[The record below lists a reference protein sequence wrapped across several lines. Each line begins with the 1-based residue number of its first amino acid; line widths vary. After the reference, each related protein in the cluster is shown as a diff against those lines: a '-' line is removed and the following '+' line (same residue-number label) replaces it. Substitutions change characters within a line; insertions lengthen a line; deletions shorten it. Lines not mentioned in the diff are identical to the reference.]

1 MNDMEFLAKVSLF
14 SLVSESDLER
24 IAKLASRH
32 RFDTGDII
40 IREGDPDKRLF
51 VIVSGEVEVI
61 KGLGGKNER
70 HVATLGP
77 LSYFG
82 EMALI
87 DDLVRS
93 ASVVGKEETEVLCL
107 HQWNLRREIERSPAI
122 AFELLQML
130 SRRIRAIEKS
140 MIHTLGTFLPVCANC
155 KNIREVDGSWT
166 PIEEYIADHSETE
179 FSHSICPGCS
189 KKLYPEFYK
198 DD

>member
-1 MNDMEFLAKVSLF
+1 MNDVEFLAKVSLF

-32 RFDTGDII
+32 RFHTGDII

-51 VIVSGEVEVI
+51 IIVSGKVEVI

-70 HVATLGP
+70 RVATLGP

-130 SRRIRAIEKS
+130 SRRLRAMEKS
-140 MIHTLGTFLPVCANC
+140 ALNTLGEFLPTCASC
-155 KNIREVDGSWT
+155 RKIREKDGSWT
-166 PIEEYIADHSETE
+166 SLEKYISDHSETE
-179 FSHSICPGCS
+179 FSHSICPECAER
-189 KKLYPEFYK
+189 LYPQFYDK
-198 DD
+198 H